1 MFIKNIK
8 LENFRG
14 VKSAEIFF
22 DGRSAVL
29 FGENGMGKSTILDA
43 IDILLFRI
51 IKKVANPL
59 EESLKYGG
67 IKHTDLTI
75 GEKKTSLEL
84 NLVMKANGK
93 KEYSYGRYLE
103 AFEWKYTFDGKA
115 FNKIVDD
122 FLSNYVGD
130 KLPLVSKEEEE
141 FFEEEQEAETLVLNH
156 ENMPV
161 YVNYGVH
168 RYVKNNALKVL
179 GDKKEYDKLDA
190 FDKKMQATV
199 DFSMFFDW
207 FRLRQEYENS
217 IKVEDSTFYD
227 KQLDAVRK
235 AILEVLGGEFETV
248 KMRVNPL
255 NFIAVKKG
263 MELNLAQLSEGEKC
277 TLALV
282 GDLARRLAIAN
293 PSRENPLE
301 GTGIVLLDEVDLHL
315 HPKWQLK
322 IVPLLQEIFPNIQF
336 IFTTHSPKVLGELD
350 DTISIFELKE
360 RDGEIEVIRQPSMQG
375 WDTNHILK
383 EFMDTPNV
391 SEKASRLIRSI
402 RDSIKEENYDKADE
416 LVDQLCEMTDGLNEE
431 VVRARAIIARRRRN
445 L

>member
-1 MFIKNIK
+1 MFVKNIK
-8 LENFRG
+8 LENFRRI
-14 VKSAEIFF
+14 KSAEIFF
-22 DGRSAVL
+22 DGKSAIL
-29 FGENGMGKSTILDA
+29 FGENGMGKSTVLDA

-51 IKKVANPL
+51 IKKVMNPL

-67 IKHTDLTI
+67 IKRTDVTI
-75 GEKKTSLEL
+75 GERKTSLEL
-84 NLVMKANGK
+84 NLVMKANVN

-103 AFEWKYTFDGKA
+103 ASEWKYTFDGKA
-115 FNKIVDD
+115 FNKIVSD
-122 FLSNYVGD
+122 FLFHYVGEI
-130 KLPLVSKEEEE
+130 LPFDLEEE
-141 FFEEEQEAETLVLNH
+141 FFEEEQEAETLVLNG

-179 GDKKEYDKLDA
+179 ADKKEYNKLDA
-190 FDKKMQATV
+190 FDKKIQATV
-199 DFSMFFDW
+199 DFSLFFDW

-217 IKVEDSTFYD
+217 IKVEDNTFYD

-235 AILEVLGGEFETV
+235 AILEVLGDEFETV

-322 IVPLLQEIFPNIQF
+322 IVPLFQEIFPNIQF

-350 DTISIFELKE
+350 ETINIFELKE
-360 RDGEIEVIRQPSMQG
+360 TDGEIKVIKRPSMQG
-375 WDTNHILK
+375 WDTNYILK
-383 EFMDTPNV
+383 EFMDTPNL
-391 SEKASRLIRSI
+391 SEKASKLIRSI
-402 RDSIKEENYDKADE
+402 RDNIKEENYDKADE

>member
-1 MFIKNIK
+1 MFVKNIK

-14 VKSAEIFF
+14 IKSAEIFF
-22 DGRSAVL
+22 DGKSAVL
-29 FGENGMGKSTILDA
+29 FGENGMGKSTVLDA

-51 IKKVANPL
+51 IKKVMNPL
-59 EESLKYGG
+59 EESLKYRG
-67 IKHTDLTI
+67 IKRTDVTI
-75 GEKKTSLEL
+75 GEKKTSLQL
-84 NLVMKANGK
+84 NLVMKANVN

-103 AFEWKYTFDGKA
+103 VSEWKHRFDGKA
-115 FNKIVDD
+115 FHKIVDD
-122 FLSNYVGD
+122 FLFNYVGVI
-130 KLPLVSKEEEE
+130 LPSALKEEEE
-141 FFEEEQEAETLVLNH
+141 FFDEEQETEMLVLND
-156 ENMPV
+156 ENMPI

-168 RYVKNNALKVL
+168 RYVRSNVLKEL
-179 GDKKEYDKLDA
+179 DEKKSYEKFDA
-190 FDKKMQATV
+190 FDKKMQTTV
-199 DFSMFFDW
+199 DFSMFFNW

-217 IKVEDSTFYD
+217 IKVEDSSFYD

-235 AILEVLGGEFETV
+235 AILEVLGDEFETV

-255 NFIAVKKG
+255 NFMAVKKG
-263 MELNLAQLSEGEKC
+263 MELNLEQLSEGEKC

-360 RDGEIEVIRQPSMQG
+360 MDGEIEVIKRPSMQG

-383 EFMDTPNV
+383 EFMDTPNL
-391 SEKASRLIRSI
+391 SEKASKLDFS
-402 RDSIKEENYDKADE
+402 
-416 LVDQLCEMTDGLNEE
+416 C
-431 VVRARAIIARRRRN
+431 
-445 L
+445 